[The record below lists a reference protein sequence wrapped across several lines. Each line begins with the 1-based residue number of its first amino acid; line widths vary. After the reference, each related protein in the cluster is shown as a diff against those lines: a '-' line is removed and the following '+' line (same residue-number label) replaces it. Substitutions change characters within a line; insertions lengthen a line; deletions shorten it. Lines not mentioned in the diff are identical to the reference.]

1 MRGRG
6 ERSRSNSFL
15 VDGRAKGGE
24 RRDIYRGEVIVVAV
38 HRMEKRKGSKRRV
51 PVESRKNA
59 RRWESRRGGGVSLAR
74 ACEFFMEKGVNPG

>member
-1 MRGRG
+1 M
-6 ERSRSNSFL
+6 
-15 VDGRAKGGE
+15 
-24 RRDIYRGEVIVVAV
+24 AV